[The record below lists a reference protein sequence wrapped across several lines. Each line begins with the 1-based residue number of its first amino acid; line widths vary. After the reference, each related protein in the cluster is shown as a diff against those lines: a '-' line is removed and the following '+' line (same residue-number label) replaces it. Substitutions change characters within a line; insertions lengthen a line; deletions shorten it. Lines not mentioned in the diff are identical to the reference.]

1 MGGIQRVPEWHRSE
15 FERNSSHEGTCHE
28 GTTITLG
35 DTRRHN
41 LRFQVLGDARGD
53 NDSCSSDCSQTTHAI
68 ACCRNPIIDW
78 RHTNNVLQT
87 TMSNVLPRSLGQT
100 SAQKRKREVLL
111 HRQQSCMTHD
121 SRNCRNPFT
130 SWCHKHDVLHT
141 TMSNVLQ
148 RSLGQTSAQK
158 SWAIMGKFIEYN
170 ELRHTPTQPVSA
182 TIAEIQ
188 LLVDVTRTTYYIR
201 RCQRASITK
210 QVMRTSHNCRNP
222 ITRWCH
228 THDVPHMT
236 CNIWRRSRKGRTVD
250 AI

>member
-1 MGGIQRVPEWHRSE
+1 MGGIQHVPEWYRSE

-35 DTRRHN
+35 DTRIFDFSRW
-41 LRFQVLGDARGD
+41 VMPEATTTSARPIAQ
-53 NDSCSSDCSQTTHAI
+53 QTIHAI
-68 ACCRNPIIDW
+68 ACCRNPIFSW
-78 RHTNNVLQT
+78 RHTNNVLQ
-87 TMSNVLPRSLGQT
+87 
-100 SAQKRKREVLL
+100 
-111 HRQQSCMTHD
+111 
-121 SRNCRNPFT
+121 
-130 SWCHKHDVLHT
+130 T

-158 SWAIMGKFIEYN
+158 SWAIVGKEVEYN

-210 QVMRTSHNCRNP
+210 QVMRTSHNSRNP